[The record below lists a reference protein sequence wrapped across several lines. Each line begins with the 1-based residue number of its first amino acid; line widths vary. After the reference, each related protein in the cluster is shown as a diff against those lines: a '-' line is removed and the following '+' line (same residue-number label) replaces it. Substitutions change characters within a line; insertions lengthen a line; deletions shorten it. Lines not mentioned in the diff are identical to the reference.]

1 MSEEEF
7 NDVEDINL
15 DEFNFDDLMND
26 VEVDSAV
33 ATEDV
38 FEDISMDDIDVEG
51 DVNDNST
58 VLEGQR
64 VEPFFEMSNEEV
76 IVENSDQFQVVDIDD
91 CVPVITESDV
101 ADVEIGDEFERQEF
115 DVGENSAEV
124 IELKEDS
131 DIISSDID
139 ASGEEEYGVNDV
151 VQQDDNGNDLPEGFF
166 VDEGIEAEPIQDETF
181 SKEDID
187 QAHSEYFAS
196 DNVEVV
202 ETELTAG
209 TYDKLDLPS
218 ILDVGNIGYLK
229 WYSGSLTD
237 KMFKIEKGFESSTFY
252 ADEECKTIHV
262 NVGYDT
268 YGWEVQF
275 SDGVVMNL
283 RDVREYQIRNG
294 KLPSSDG
301 RIIYANST
309 LMFSGVERIVIYES
323 VKYFSYGI

>member
-76 IVENSDQFQVVDIDD
+76 IVENSDQFQVVDID
-91 CVPVITESDV
+91 
-101 ADVEIGDEFERQEF
+101 
-115 DVGENSAEV
+115 
-124 IELKEDS
+124 K
-131 DIISSDID
+131 
-139 ASGEEEYGVNDV
+139 SGEEEYVVNDV

-187 QAHSEYFAS
+187 QAHNEYFAS
-196 DNVEVV
+196 DDVEVV

-218 ILDVGNIGYLK
+218 VLDVGNIGYLK

-283 RDVREYQIRNG
+283 RDVREYQMRNG